1 MCDTF
6 VRNHKRNIKVGW
18 QKSGKSYKF
27 GECFF
32 MKISSGVNETVF
44 AQHRI
49 NSKTWSVAR
58 AKSSLQINSMLFSRN
73 VYPCWTVLHESGYCF
88 WLACAED
95 ALKHDYFSHLTKSSR
110 FGTCEP
116 VLVEGEMMI
125 KRNQSS
131 VDKRF
136 AVRVL
141 FAHNSCIKKWHLVNK
156 SNSFFFQNGAL
167 EFYQESSPAFFECL
181 QIQTPKFDK

>member
-1 MCDTF
+1 
-6 VRNHKRNIKVGW
+6 
-18 QKSGKSYKF
+18 
-27 GECFF
+27 

-44 AQHRI
+44 AKHRM

-73 VYPCWTVLHESGYCF
+73 VYPCWTVFAWKWVLFLIGMCWRCTQA
-88 WLACAED
+88 WLFQSFNQKQQVWDMWAI
-95 ALKHDYFSHLTKSSR
+95 
-110 FGTCEP
+110 
-116 VLVEGEMMI
+116 LVEGEMMI

-141 FAHNSCIKKWHLVNK
+141 FAHNSCIKKWHLLNK
-156 SNSFFFQNGAL
+156 SNFFLNGAL
-167 EFYQESSPAFFECL
+167 EFYQESSPAFFEYLWL
-181 QIQTPKFDK
+181 QIQKHLTNNLKLITNHGFEHILQPVLR